1 MIGFTLRNSAY
12 SAVKAFDYKSTRP
25 QEKTL
30 QRPSPI
36 NPDLNYLIQL
46 QRLATG
52 LRLSEGY
59 PRSLMAGTHLSR
71 FQGRGVEFDE
81 VRPYQPGDEI
91 RNMDWRVTA
100 RTGKPHTKLFRE
112 ERERPALLLLD
123 MRPAMFFATQGALKA
138 VVAAECASLLAW
150 SVVHQ
155 GDRVGSLIMDA
166 NNQIASI
173 RPARGKRSVM
183 RLLGQITDHPQW
195 TQRIADAGASLFP
208 ALQRAAHA
216 ARAGSMILIV
226 SDGRGLDDASQAQ
239 LSQLLKHH
247 QIVFVL
253 VFDPFEQSI
262 PDTGVLQAFDGQ
274 SVRQLNAAD
283 AGVRNQLA
291 GHFSQRRKRLQA
303 LTTMAGF
310 FLIECATT
318 DDPFAAMQAT
328 LGVAR

>member
-1 MIGFTLRNSAY
+1 
-12 SAVKAFDYKSTRP
+12 
-25 QEKTL
+25 
-30 QRPSPI
+30 
-36 NPDLNYLIQL
+36 
-46 QRLATG
+46 

-59 PRSLMAGTHLSR
+59 PRALMAGAHLSR

-112 ERERPALLLLD
+112 ERERPALLVLD
-123 MRPAMFFATQGALKA
+123 LRPAMFFATQGALKA
-138 VVAAECASLLAW
+138 VIAAECASLLAW

-155 GDRVGSLIMDA
+155 GDRVGALIVDA
-166 NNQIASI
+166 NHQAASI

-195 TQRIADAGASLFP
+195 RQRLADSGESLLP
-208 ALQRAAHA
+208 VLQRAAHA
-216 ARAGSMILIV
+216 ARAGSMMLIV
-226 SDGRGLDDASQAQ
+226 SDGRGLDDAAQA
-239 LSQLLKHH
+239 LLAQLLKHH
-247 QIVFVL
+247 QIVFVM
-253 VFDPFEQSI
+253 VFDPFEQSV
-262 PDTGVLQAFDGQ
+262 PDTGLLQAFDGS

-291 GHFSQRRKRLQA
+291 EHFHARQARLQE
-303 LTTMAGF
+303 LEKIPGF

-318 DDPFAAMQAT
+318 DDPFTSLQTT
-328 LGVAR
+328 LGVVR